1 MSKRTR
7 GTRRNPHQRPTRR
20 AAVRAV
26 RSPLETA
33 EVAAEAIEQGDYAA
47 AAHELEAVEAVETTA
62 PRRRERTSTV
72 RTPGGTIAAR
82 AASEYVY
89 VGQDLRRIAVV
100 GGALF
105 GLMGVLFVLFQ
116 VLGVLHL

>member
-20 AAVRAV
+20 APVRAV

-33 EVAAEAIEQGDYAA
+33 EVAAEAIEQGDYAS
-47 AAHELEAVEAVETTA
+47 AAHELEAVEAIETTA